1 MHGSKAVDD
10 NVGEIH
16 TLADATITAAKP
28 NMGNNF
34 IPFHEQKSYFT
45 SLLLLLEN
53 VSRFHASTTVR
64 VRHETTTLL
73 VEYHQGFMNGH
84 FVGESEI
91 IVFSQGQIY
100 CLKLMEA

>member
-28 NMGNNF
+28 NMGNDF
-34 IPFHEQKSYFT
+34 IPFHKQKSYFT

-53 VSRFHASTTVR
+53 VSRLHASTICACTTRNDDVACGISSGF
-64 VRHETTTLL
+64 HEWTL
-73 VEYHQGFMNGH
+73 
-84 FVGESEI
+84 
-91 IVFSQGQIY
+91 
-100 CLKLMEA
+100 CWRK